1 MRVSE
6 DKDGCPWE
14 GFGLLG
20 QDISSLVIRGKAERY
35 AAEREGLGLGC
46 LGPNPGSAVDGCGF
60 GPAIPAFSAGVCGC
74 LLFRA
79 LF

>member
-35 AAEREGLGLGC
+35 AAEREGPGVGLPWSKSW
-46 LGPNPGSAVDGCGF
+46 L
-60 GPAIPAFSAGVCGC
+60 
-74 LLFRA
+74 RR
-79 LF
+79 